1 MELAIH
7 STQRYCC
14 VMIPECVTVVGL
26 PFRVLPPGVH
36 WASLSEIESRFGQT
50 AHRAKLI
57 QGVLAVA
64 EALRRAKCERMY
76 LDGSFVTEKMEPNDF
91 DGCWD
96 PTNVI
101 GALLDPV
108 FLDFSNGRAAQKV
121 KYGGEMFVSV
131 ALNAGTATFLDF
143 FQREKVTG
151 AVKGIVGID
160 LSQQIRTPQ

>member
-1 MELAIH
+1 
-7 STQRYCC
+7 
-14 VMIPECVTVVGL
+14 MIPDCVAVAGL

-36 WASLSEIESRFGQT
+36 WASLSEIESHFGQT
-50 AHRAKLI
+50 ARRAKLF

-64 EALRRAKCERMY
+64 EALRRANCERMY
-76 LDGSFVTEKMEPNDF
+76 LDGSFVTEKIEPYDF

-101 GALLDPV
+101 GALLDPIL
-108 FLDFSNGRAAQKV
+108 LDFSNGRTAQKL
-121 KYGGEMFVSV
+121 KYGGEMFVSL

-151 AVKGIVGID
+151 AAKGIVGID
-160 LSQQIRTPQ
+160 LGQQNRTPQ